1 MKIGYR
7 EEDNNK
13 KVKLNIKSI
22 SKIAIASLAVTGVLI
37 GSGALQVKA
46 NAIDSNSIKNE
57 FTNAGY
63 TSTIPEGTVWDAE
76 KQFYYEEGQAQAEA
90 ESIATDRI
98 VAEQIG
104 YDAYINGENAED
116 LKNIDTMAELEAYE
130 QGIERAE
137 DSGIMQQK
145 WEQMGYDFIA
155 EGKLSES
162 LDYDSKISN
171 KLALQMDAYQK
182 GIRKALEEGNVVD
195 PNTITPLDENIKN
208 PTPEQENLEVFR
220 QMLLEGWV
228 DMGKESVNDV
238 DYFSDKNT
246 SSPADRYFSQRSMP
260 ISGSDLINAGR
271 VQAMKENGVI
281 SLEQLGELAEGE
293 KMGAIKDAETAVKS
307 AVKDIEVEKE
317 DTYSLGD

>member
-1 MKIGYR
+1 MKVGYK

-13 KVKLNIKSI
+13 KVKLNLKNL
-22 SKIAIASLAVTGVLI
+22 SKIAITGIVIAEVIL

-46 NAIDSNSIKNE
+46 NEIDSNSIKNE

-76 KQFYYEEGQAQAEA
+76 KQFYYEQGQAQAEA
-90 ESIATDRI
+90 EKIAADRI
-98 VAEQIG
+98 AAEQIG
-104 YDAYINGENAED
+104 YDAYINGENPEN

-130 QGIERAE
+130 QGVERAE

-155 EGKLSES
+155 KGKLSES

-182 GIRKALEEGNVVD
+182 GIKKALEEGNVVD
-195 PNTITPLDENIKN
+195 PNTITPLDESIKN

-220 QMLLEGWV
+220 KMLLEGWV
-228 DMGKESVNDV
+228 EMGKESVNEL

-246 SSPADRYFSQRSMP
+246 SSLADRYFLQRSMP

-271 VQAMKENGVI
+271 VQAIKENGVV
-281 SLEQLGELAEGE
+281 SLEQLGELAEEE
-293 KMGAIKDAETAVKS
+293 KMGAVKDAESAVKS
-307 AVKDIEVEKE
+307 TAKDIESEKE
-317 DTYSLGD
+317 NTYSLGE